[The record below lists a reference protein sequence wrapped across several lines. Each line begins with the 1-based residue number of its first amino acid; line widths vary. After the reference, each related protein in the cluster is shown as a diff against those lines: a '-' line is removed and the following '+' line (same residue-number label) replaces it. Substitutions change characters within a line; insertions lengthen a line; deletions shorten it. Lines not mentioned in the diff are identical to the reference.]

1 MTAVTLVLSI
11 PVRKYGSGDGGD
23 LIGEVRHDM
32 VVPMLSRLRDY
43 IRDHP
48 PGQSSLG
55 GRQKWVERNGMRSK
69 AMANVR
75 VESTVGS
82 NGRSR
87 KKKRV
92 PHKSIRHVNPNA
104 AGIDIGSEEHYVA
117 VPKERDPVPVRRFS
131 CLTPDL
137 HKMARWLKECRIETV
152 AMESTGVYWIP
163 VAQVL
168 EQHDIEVKLVD
179 AYHVK
184 SVPGRKTDV
193 QDCQWLQELHSYGL
207 LRAAFRPQQEIQ
219 VLRSYWRQRAQ
230 LVQSSARQIQLMQ
243 KALEQ
248 MNIQLHKV
256 ISDITGVTG
265 SKIIRAILRGERDGA
280 TLARLRDC
288 RIKSDEKT
296 IAKALTGNYRDEH
309 LFALKQAVE
318 LYDIYREKIA
328 ECDERLE
335 RYMATFETKADP
347 KDLESKPKKK
357 HRKMHRKNW
366 PRFDL
371 RAQLYRMTGVDL
383 TLIDGIDVMTAYTV
397 ICECGYDMS
406 AFPSE
411 KHFASWSGLCPNNR
425 ITGGKVLRTKTRKV
439 RNRVAVALRVA
450 AQSLLRSQTALG
462 AYYRRMR
469 TRLGAPKAITATAHK
484 LAILVY
490 RMLKHGED
498 YVDKGKEYYEQ
509 RYRERRIRNLV
520 RQARQMGCELL
531 ILEPDEGV
539 S

>member
-1 MTAVTLVLSI
+1 
-11 PVRKYGSGDGGD
+11 
-23 LIGEVRHDM
+23 
-32 VVPMLSRLRDY
+32 
-43 IRDHP
+43 
-48 PGQSSLG
+48 
-55 GRQKWVERNGMRSK
+55 
-69 AMANVR
+69 
-75 VESTVGS
+75 
-82 NGRSR
+82 
-87 KKKRV
+87 
-92 PHKSIRHVNPNA
+92 
-104 AGIDIGSEEHYVA
+104 
-117 VPKERDPVPVRRFS
+117 
-131 CLTPDL
+131 
-137 HKMARWLKECRIETV
+137 
-152 AMESTGVYWIP
+152 MESTGVYWIP

-168 EQHDIEVKLVD
+168 EQYDLEVKLVD

-219 VLRSYWRQRAQ
+219 VLRSYWRQRSQ
-230 LVQSSARQIQLMQ
+230 LVESGARQIQLMQ

-265 SKIIRAILRGERDGA
+265 SKIIHAILRGERDGA

-296 IAKALTGNYRDEH
+296 IAKALTGNYREEH

-347 KDLESKPKKK
+347 EDLADKPKKK
-357 HRKMHRKNW
+357 NRKMHRKNW
-366 PRFDL
+366 PKFDL

-383 TLIDGIDVMTAYTV
+383 TLIDGIDVMTAYTI
-397 ICECGYDMS
+397 ICECGFDMR

-411 KHFASWSGLCPNNR
+411 KHFASWCGLCPNNR

-439 RNRVAVALRVA
+439 RNRIAVALRVA
-450 AQSLLRSQTALG
+450 AQSLFRSQTALG

-498 YVDKGKEYYEQ
+498 YVDKGQEYYEH
-509 RYRERRIRNLV
+509 RYRERRIKNLV

-531 ILEPDEGV
+531 ILEPNEGV